1 MCSEFR
7 YNCNPSQA
15 LELRTR
21 KTRYKL
27 AFYIKLSLDK
37 GIFSLASYYHNT
49 ALLQKSIWE
58 KNQGAKTPAT
68 ATEVGVG
75 SGWLELE
82 EGVDGFSFCVATP
95 TGGGKSALEIP
106 NRQSRSRA

>member
-15 LELRTR
+15 LELRTL

-27 AFYIKLSLDK
+27 AFYIKLSLDE
-37 GIFSLASYYHNT
+37 GIFSLVSYYHIT
-49 ALLQKSIWE
+49 ALLQKSIWD
-58 KNQGAKTPAT
+58 KNQEAKTS

-75 SGWLELE
+75 SGKLELE
-82 EGVDGFSFCVATP
+82 EGVDGFSFCVRNSSWWR
-95 TGGGKSALEIP
+95 KECIRNSK
-106 NRQSRSRA
+106 